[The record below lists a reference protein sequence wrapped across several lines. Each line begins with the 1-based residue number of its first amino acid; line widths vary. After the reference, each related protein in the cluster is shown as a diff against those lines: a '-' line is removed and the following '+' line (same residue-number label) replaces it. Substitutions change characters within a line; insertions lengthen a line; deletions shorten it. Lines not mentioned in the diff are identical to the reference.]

1 MRAHH
6 SVFGAN
12 ATRGP
17 REDAG
22 ELRGR
27 LLPRESAGGETRR
40 SAARLSGSVPDGGLG
55 WGASLEEDR
64 PWASRPVVRASPA
77 PGRARGFG
85 GIRLGEAAAG
95 RAGRAGCR
103 GAAAGAPARV
113 SRGAWGAAAPASRGQ
128 VCGPASPARGGGWRG
143 PLLAP
148 PAAQPPG
155 RAGGPRCGESRRPR
169 LGAVAAAPSR
179 PTRRFPRNPRPQRR
193 CRRRP
198 GRAARGASDAPAFGV
213 TPDSR
218 APRKP
223 RRARDPRTRFARRFA
238 RGAGAAA
245 GEARFRAVRKPSACA
260 RAPRVAGPVSRLGL

>member
-17 REDAG
+17 REEAG

-113 SRGAWGAAAPASRGQ
+113 SRGAWGAAAPRLLRA
-128 VCGPASPARGGGWRG
+128 AAGGGDPSSLRR
-143 PLLAP
+143 P
-148 PAAQPPG
+148 PSLPE

-169 LGAVAAAPSR
+169 LGTVAAAPSR

-198 GRAARGASDAPAFGV
+198 GRAARGASDAPAFGM

-223 RRARDPRTRFARRFA
+223 RRARDPR
-238 RGAGAAA
+238 
-245 GEARFRAVRKPSACA
+245 
-260 RAPRVAGPVSRLGL
+260 PRVRPTLRSRGGSRRRGGSFPRS